1 MNAPLVSVCLV
12 TFNHETYIRDC
23 VMSVIGQAD
32 DVDLE
37 ILIGDDLSE
46 DGTQAI
52 VEALATQFPSIVRY
66 YRNTARLGPAGNYLS
81 LIARA
86 RGKYIAHLDGDD
98 LWLPGKLSAQVAYLD
113 QHPDCPA
120 TYTNALT
127 MRDDGASLGLFNN
140 TQQERFNIDYLAIRG
155 NFLCHSS
162 VLYRATMQTDVLAL
176 PAPFIDY
183 RIHLLLAGH
192 GDLGYINETLAKYR
206 VNSVGS
212 MLIHSNDK
220 VRELYWEALLNI
232 PRSRVSEKA
241 LAGGIAE
248 FGRSV
253 FFSSLKKRNLSLLF
267 KWFPKVIKCSPVGQP
282 RMILLMTKAIIRVGA
297 QELMRTLRSRFS
309 DKYPR
314 ILYFR

>member
-1 MNAPLVSVCLV
+1 MTAPLVSVCLV
-12 TFNHETYIRDC
+12 TFNHGTYIHDC
-23 VMSVIGQAD
+23 VMSVIDQAD

-66 YRNTARLGPAGNYLS
+66 HRNTARLGPAGNYLS

-120 TYTNALT
+120 VYTNALT
-127 MRDDGASLGLFNN
+127 MRDDGSSLGLFNN
-140 TQQERFNIDYLAIRG
+140 TQQERINIDFLVIRG

-183 RIHLLLAGH
+183 RIHLLLALH
-192 GDLGYINETLAKYR
+192 GDLGYINETLVNYR
-206 VNSVGS
+206 VHSVGS
-212 MLIHSNDK
+212 MLIHSNDQ
-220 VRELYWEALLNI
+220 VRQLYWEAVLSI
-232 PRSRVSEKA
+232 PRAATSKKA
-241 LAGGIAE
+241 LAGCMTE

-253 FFSSLKKRNLSLLF
+253 FFSSLKKRKKALLF
-267 KWFPKVIKCSPVGQP
+267 MWFPEVIEFSPVGQP
-282 RMILLMTKAIIRVGA
+282 RMILLMITAIIRVGI
-297 QELMRTLRSRFS
+297 QELMQALRSRLS

>member
-1 MNAPLVSVCLV
+1 
-12 TFNHETYIRDC
+12 
-23 VMSVIGQAD
+23 MSVIGQAD

-66 YRNTARLGPAGNYLS
+66 HRNTARLGPAGNYLS

-98 LWLPGKLSAQVAYLD
+98 LWFPGKLSAQVAYLD
-113 QHPDCPA
+113 QHPDSPA
-120 TYTNALT
+120 VYTNALT

-140 TQQERFNIDYLAIRG
+140 TQQERINIDYLVIRG

-176 PAPFIDY
+176 PVPFIDY
-183 RIHLLLAGH
+183 RIHLLLALH
-192 GDLGYINETLAKYR
+192 GDLGYINETLVNYR
-206 VNSVGS
+206 VHSVGS
-212 MLIHSNDK
+212 MLIHSNDQ
-220 VRELYWEALLNI
+220 VRKLYWEAVLSI
-232 PRSRVSEKA
+232 PRAATSKKA
-241 LAGGIAE
+241 LAGCMAE

-253 FFSSLKKRNLSLLF
+253 FFSSLKKRKKALLL
-267 KWFPKVIKCSPVGQP
+267 KWFPKVIEFSPVGQA
-282 RMILLMTKAIIRVGA
+282 RMILLMITAIIRVGI
-297 QELMRTLRSRFS
+297 QELMQTFRSRLS

-314 ILYFR
+314 VLYFR